1 MLEKELEEFANP
13 DKFDTFLK
21 NLIFCH
27 TERCEH
33 DDCSQFFFV
42 LNLRYLYT
50 EHTVK
55 NYCRMQSCQFLCGR
69 LFIRRL
75 AKIEKQIIE
84 SEKALKKL
92 QKYGTKATARC
103 RPPTK
108 PGLMTEKEF
117 YEGTTVKKDDRYG
130 LIFFILNTLNFIQ
143 GGDYYFYCE
152 NLIKKENDIVSNHRW
167 KSGHF
172 QMFKI
177 RNMFEAF

>member
-1 MLEKELEEFANP
+1 MLEKELEEFENL

-21 NLIFCH
+21 NLTFYH
-27 TERCEH
+27 SERCEH
-33 DDCSQFFFV
+33 DICSQFFFV

-84 SEKALKKL
+84 LEKPFKKTLEVWNKSNSEMP
-92 QKYGTKATARC
+92 
-103 RPPTK
+103 PPTE

-117 YEGTTVKKDDRYG
+117 YKEITVKKDDRYG
-130 LIFFILNTLNFIQ
+130 LFFFEYIK
-143 GGDYYFYCE
+143 FY
-152 NLIKKENDIVSNHRW
+152 SRW
-167 KSGHF
+167 
-172 QMFKI
+172 
-177 RNMFEAF
+177 RLLLLL